1 MRPLEGLVVLDLSHT
16 LAGPFATM
24 VLADLGATVIKVEP
38 PGGDEARHWAPFVG
52 GESVYF
58 MSANRGKK
66 SIVVNL
72 KDPRGR
78 EIVCR
83 LAGRAHLVFENFRPG
98 VRERLGV
105 DPDTL
110 FKCNRDLV
118 YVSIKGFR
126 PGSKYEH
133 LPAYDLVVQAMS
145 GLMAT
150 TGEEGRPPV
159 RVSFALFDIITGLL
173 AAVYALAALASG
185 RRPVYIE
192 VPLMDAAVFS
202 MCYVPLI
209 YLLTGRKPGRAGS
222 AHPSIAPYQA
232 FRGSDG
238 RWFIVA
244 AANDR
249 LWRRLCEALGLPE
262 LAEAPEFRTNADR
275 VRNRDRLARLLQDV
289 FSRMPRDHWLR
300 VLRGAGVPAA
310 PVYDLD
316 ELFADDYARD
326 LVYEVE
332 HPRLGALK
340 QLAEPGTING
350 ERPLAREPPPTLG
363 QHTVEVLRWLGYS
376 DEEIE
381 GLLRDGVVAAPREG

>member
-1 MRPLEGLVVLDLSHT
+1 M
-16 LAGPFATM
+16 
-24 VLADLGATVIKVEP
+24 
-38 PGGDEARHWAPFVG
+38 
-52 GESVYF
+52 
-58 MSANRGKK
+58 
-66 SIVVNL
+66 
-72 KDPRGR
+72 
-78 EIVCR
+78 
-83 LAGRAHLVFENFRPG
+83 
-98 VRERLGV
+98 
-105 DPDTL
+105 
-110 FKCNRDLV
+110 
-118 YVSIKGFR
+118 
-126 PGSKYEH
+126 
-133 LPAYDLVVQAMS
+133 
-145 GLMAT
+145 
-150 TGEEGRPPV
+150 
-159 RVSFALFDIITGLL
+159 
-173 AAVYALAALASG
+173 
-185 RRPVYIE
+185 
-192 VPLMDAAVFS
+192 
-202 MCYVPLI
+202 
-209 YLLTGRKPGRAGS
+209 
-222 AHPSIAPYQA
+222 
-232 FRGSDG
+232 
-238 RWFIVA
+238 A